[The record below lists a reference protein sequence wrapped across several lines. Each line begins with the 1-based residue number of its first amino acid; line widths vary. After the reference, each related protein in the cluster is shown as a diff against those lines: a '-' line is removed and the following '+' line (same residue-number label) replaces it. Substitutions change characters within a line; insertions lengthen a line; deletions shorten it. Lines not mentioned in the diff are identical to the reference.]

1 MPSSWLAVT
10 PHCARRNTS
19 CRALSPPS
27 MRILQCS
34 VATSALFPALPLPSI
49 VKLNTDLKVAEMFNL
64 KQTEMGKSAL
74 NYYYPLGGAVGSR
87 SFRLAR
93 HESEREL
100 HSRRLRRRIF
110 IFIAAASALFGSV
123 SYGQSDLPNS
133 NSGSLDFKQWGLTA
147 IQDGGRRKPVDTF
160 ARETLIRI
168 TGRSIYRDRTGRLW
182 QPNDFVLSAL
192 LETHD
197 WRSEPMVLIS
207 LGQLIVQLVLD
218 KTQRRFSFAQLASS
232 AELLRIANEARAL
245 KRAEQ
250 PLDRIQQEALSV
262 NDRLALLGNVMNGNA
277 LLIVPSPQRETDAW
291 IAPDPAAVAAY
302 YNETQFAPA
311 FAELT
316 KMMRAYTQGDGFNF
330 SRAANQLRAGLRE
343 LSPATYP
350 QDRQLRLEYFYNHF
364 EGFYRAI
371 WCYGIALMILIV
383 AHLRKRGRA
392 LRNIGVAVAIVG
404 VAFQATGIVMRCII
418 AGRPPV
424 TNMYESIIWVSF
436 AVLFFGMIFFARY
449 RAPVYLLAALP
460 VTLIALLLVH
470 QMPIAMPSSIDPLV
484 PVLRDNFWLTI
495 HVLTITLSYAAF
507 ALAMGFGHILLWRYA
522 RNPAVA
528 RADAPMHFWLY
539 RVLQL
544 GVLLL
549 AAGTILGGGRAIY
562 YRGRFWG
569 WDTKENWALIAIL
582 CYITALHGRLA
593 GWWTEFG
600 LVVASVVCFLA
611 VLMAWYGVN
620 FVLGKG
626 LHSYGFGIGG
636 ETYVAAFVIVDL
648 LFVAFAIWRYRM
660 SKCPVSRGTAETEAI
675 PV

>member
-1 MPSSWLAVT
+1 
-10 PHCARRNTS
+10 
-19 CRALSPPS
+19 
-27 MRILQCS
+27 
-34 VATSALFPALPLPSI
+34 
-49 VKLNTDLKVAEMFNL
+49 MFNL

-74 NYYYPLGGAVGSR
+74 NYYYPLGDAVGSR

-168 TGRSIYRDRTGRLW
+168 TGRSTYTDKTGRNW

-192 LETHD
+192 LETRD
-197 WRSEPMVLIS
+197 WKNEPMVLIS
-207 LGQLIVQLVLD
+207 IGRLIEQLGLD
-218 KTQRRFSFAQLASS
+218 KTQRRFSFAQLAGS
-232 AELLRIANEARAL
+232 AELLRIANEARAR
-245 KRAEQ
+245 KRAEE
-250 PLDRIQQEALSV
+250 PLDRVQQEALSV
-262 NDRLALLGNVMNGNA
+262 SDRLAMLSNVRNGSA
-277 LLIVPSPQRETDAW
+277 FLIIPAPRNETDPWAE
-291 IAPDPAAVAAY
+291 PSEFSRY
-302 YNETQFAPA
+302 YTDAQFAPLQTQLQA
-311 FAELT
+311 LVT
-316 KMMRAYTQGDGFNF
+316 AYTQGDGFNF
-330 SRAANQLRAGLRE
+330 SRAASQLREGLRE
-343 LSPATYP
+343 LSSAIYP
-350 QDRQLRLEYFYNHF
+350 KDRQLRLEYFYNHF
-364 EGFYRAI
+364 DGFYRAI
-371 WCYGIALMILIV
+371 WCYGIALVILIV
-383 AHLRKRGRA
+383 AHRRKRGRT

-404 VAFQATGIVMRCII
+404 LAFQTSGIVMRCMI

-522 RNPAVA
+522 RNPTAA
-528 RADAPMHFWLY
+528 SADAPMHFWLY

-549 AAGTILGGGRAIY
+549 AAGTILGGVWANY
-562 YRGRFWG
+562 SWGRFWG
-569 WDTKENWALIAIL
+569 WDPKETWALIALL
-582 CYITALHGRLA
+582 CYILTLHGRLA

-636 ETYVAAFVIVDL
+636 ETYVATFVILDL
-648 LFVAFAIWRYRM
+648 LFVAFAIWRYRA
-660 SKCPVSRGTAETEAI
+660 SKRVAGEIEAAR
-675 PV
+675 VTV